1 MAGVTSQEAV
11 IRNLYTAFAAR
22 DGEALRR
29 LIAEDAAWVVPGHS
43 PVAGEHRGHQAIFDY
58 FAELARRSDGTFKG
72 ELLDVLVGAE
82 RAAALALAT
91 GERDGHVYHGRYL
104 LLCDISAGRVT
115 RAILLPEDPI
125 AFDSFWS

>member
-1 MAGVTSQEAV
+1 MAGVTPQEAV

-22 DGEALRR
+22 DGEALRL
-29 LIAEDAAWVVPGHS
+29 LIAEEAAWVVPGQS

-58 FAELARRSDGTFKG
+58 FAELARRTEGTFKG
-72 ELLDVLVGAE
+72 QLLDVLVGAD

-104 LLCDISAGRVT
+104 LLCDITAGQVT
-115 RAILLPEDPI
+115 RAILLPEDPV
-125 AFDSFWS
+125 AFDTFWS